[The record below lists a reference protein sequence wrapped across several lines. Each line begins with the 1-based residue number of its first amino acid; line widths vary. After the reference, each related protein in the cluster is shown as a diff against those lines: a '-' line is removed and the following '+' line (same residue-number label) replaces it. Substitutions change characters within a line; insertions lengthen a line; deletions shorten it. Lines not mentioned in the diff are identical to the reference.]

1 MHEDGAQGAGRGAQA
16 AAPGWVDGL
25 MARGQVLGR
34 PDPKRAKQ
42 FMPFAAL
49 RGYYELIHE
58 KERVPEER
66 RDLAQEDRER
76 LSRKLAQV
84 RRGAMVTVT
93 YYDGDA
99 YVTTTG
105 LVARVDPDAQALT
118 VVKRQIPYADLLDIC
133 GEGIPE
139 DDLW

>member
-1 MHEDGAQGAGRGAQA
+1 MPKADGNGAGVD
-16 AAPGWVDGL
+16 WVGKV

-58 KERVPEER
+58 KERVPEKR

-84 RRGAMVTVT
+84 RRGAMVTVV
-93 YYDGDA
+93 YYDGEA
-99 YVTTTG
+99 YVETTG
-105 LVARVDPDAQALT
+105 LVSRIDPDAQSLT
-118 VVKRQIPYADLLDIC
+118 VVKRTIRYADLLEIS
-133 GEGIPE
+133 GEGIDE
-139 DDLW
+139 ESLW